1 MGGKWN
7 KNLNICRSSIIFFS
21 GQLLGGVWQLIPLLS
36 FFIHSPPSWWNLMI
50 EGLVPATG
58 SPNSENVLGE
68 YPYSTRG
75 WVSLQYKGWQCCANI
90 DFLYVTVGLVHIDR
104 MHVLRKLVFYL
115 CWWIWEDL
123 RILPVLY
130 LQENSHITWINCLFS
145 HSNLSS
151 APTEV

>member
-1 MGGKWN
+1 
-7 KNLNICRSSIIFFS
+7 
-21 GQLLGGVWQLIPLLS
+21 
-36 FFIHSPPSWWNLMI
+36 MI

-104 MHVLRKLVFYL
+104 MHVLREAGVLPMLVNMGGP
-115 CWWIWEDL
+115 EDFAC
-123 RILPVLY
+123 
-130 LQENSHITWINCLFS
+130 T
-145 HSNLSS
+145 LS
-151 APTEV
+151 ARE